1 MEAYVVDWLSFLGR
15 AFHLVAGIAWIGA
28 SFYFIWLDAHLRAPR
43 YADEAQRLGV
53 GGEVWALHGGGFYR
67 AQKFAIAPPELPETL
82 HWFKWEA
89 YSTWLSGAFLLA
101 LVYYLGAEV
110 YLIDRSVADLSKP
123 AAIAIGVAFLAGGWL
138 VYDLMCRSPLGRRE
152 GALAAAM
159 LALCTLAA
167 YALTHLFSGRG
178 AFIHFGAMLGTIMAA
193 NVLMVIMPGQREMV
207 KAKAADRVPD
217 PKYAARGK
225 QRSVHNTYFTL
236 PVLFTMISNHYA
248 GFTNAPNAWMVL
260 IAISLAGVFVR
271 LFFTFRHR
279 GVVKPSFWA
288 IALALLAAVFVALR
302 PSPLPSAAA
311 APTFAQVQAIVAQRC
326 TTCHADQPTF
336 AGFASAP
343 KNVALDTPER
353 IVAQAQPIHQ
363 QAVVLKAM
371 PIGNLTAMT
380 DAERAAIDAWFR
392 AGAKAD

>member
-15 AFHLVAGIAWIGA
+15 AFHLIAGIAWIGA
-28 SFYFIWLDAHLRAPR
+28 SFYFIWLDSHLRAPR
-43 YADEAQRLGV
+43 YVDEAQRLGI

-67 AQKFAIAPPELPETL
+67 AQKFAVAPPELPETL

-89 YSTWLSGAFLLA
+89 YSTWLSGVFLLG
-101 LVYYLGAEV
+101 LIYYLGAEV
-110 YLIDRSVADLSKP
+110 YLIDRTVADLSKP
-123 AAIAIGVAFLAGGWL
+123 AAIAIGVAFLAGGWV
-138 VYDLMCRSPLGRRE
+138 VYDLLCRSPLGRNE
-152 GALAAAM
+152 PWLAVAM
-159 LALCTLAA
+159 LVLCTLAA

-207 KAKAADRVPD
+207 KAKASDRVPD
-217 PKYAARGK
+217 PSHAARGK

-248 GFTNAPNAWMVL
+248 AFTNGRHAWLVL

-279 GVVKPSFWA
+279 GVLKPSFWA
-288 IALALLAAVFVALR
+288 FAIALLAAVFVALR
-302 PSPLPSAAA
+302 PATGPTAATAPSF
-311 APTFAQVQAIVAQRC
+311 TQVRAIVAERC
-326 TTCHADQPTF
+326 AVCHADKPTF

-343 KNVALDTPER
+343 KNVVLDTPER
-353 IVAQAQPIHQ
+353 IVAQAQPIHVQ
-363 QAVVLKAM
+363 TVVTKAM

-380 DAERAAIDAWFR
+380 DAERAAIDAWYR